1 MHLYNALPNTYL
13 MAGHRMVARLEPE
26 NRRENHNRH
35 FHSLIGQI
43 AKQLGPPYRT
53 LLIQRTPSGS

>member
-1 MHLYNALPNTYL
+1 MHLYNTSAVPDGGASHGCL
-13 MAGHRMVARLEPE
+13 LEPE

-43 AKQLGPPYRT
+43 AKRLGPPYRT
-53 LLIQRTPSGS
+53 LLIQRTPSES